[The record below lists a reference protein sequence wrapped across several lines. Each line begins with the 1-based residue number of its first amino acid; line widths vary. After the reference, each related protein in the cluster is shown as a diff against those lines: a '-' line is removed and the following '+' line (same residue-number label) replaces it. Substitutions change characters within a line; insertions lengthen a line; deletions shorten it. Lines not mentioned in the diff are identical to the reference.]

1 MAEIELEMP
10 PKAEKAVRA
19 SKNIA
24 LAAVH
29 IEDALRGRVT
39 EPESVA
45 IYWFFYGRLWQIIYF
60 TTAVVHNG

>member
-1 MAEIELEMP
+1 MAEIEMQEIE
-10 PKAEKAVRA
+10 AETRKRD
-19 SKNIA
+19 IP

-45 IYWFFYGRLWQIIYF
+45 IYWFFYGRLWQIIYLA
-60 TTAVVHNG
+60 TAVVHNG

>member
-1 MAEIELEMP
+1 MAEIEMP
-10 PKAEKAVRA
+10 SKAEKVGRT
-19 SKNIA
+19 SKHIP

>member
-1 MAEIELEMP
+1 MAEEIEMP
-10 PKAEKAVRA
+10 SKAEKVGRT
-19 SKNIA
+19 SKHIP

-39 EPESVA
+39 DPESVA